1 MVKDKNEVHKDN
13 NQVKSF
19 WKDESGE
26 IGIKQIAI
34 TVTVIVILGFV
45 IMIFQDGTIL
55 TNWMKDLWEIFTN
68 AIKGLI
74 E

>member
-1 MVKDKNEVHKDN
+1 MNRNNNKASKDN
-13 NQVKSF
+13 NPIKSF

-34 TVTVIVILGFV
+34 TVAVIVILGFV
-45 IMIFQDGTIL
+45 IMIFRDGPLLNDWLEDI
-55 TNWMKDLWEIFTN
+55 WEIFTN
-68 AIKGLI
+68 AIKGLV